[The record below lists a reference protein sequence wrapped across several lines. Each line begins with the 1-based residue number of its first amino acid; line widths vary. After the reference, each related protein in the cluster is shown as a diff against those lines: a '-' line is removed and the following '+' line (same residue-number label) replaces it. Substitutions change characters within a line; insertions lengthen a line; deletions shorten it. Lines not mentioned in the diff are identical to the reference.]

1 MNTSLSLIILFM
13 LHCST
18 HTDRCGLKC
27 YFNHNNKKMEIFWN
41 LTPAN
46 INILWGEKLA
56 NLPIFVGKNCEEKYP
71 SSLEVN
77 LLKMLNVTH
86 YTTLV
91 RLHFFNFSASNHS
104 QKWNIIWWLM
114 KQVGNKITILLSIK
128 IVRFVLGHFIDSPY
142 KEYFVYLSSFEG
154 F

>member
-1 MNTSLSLIILFM
+1 
-13 LHCST
+13 
-18 HTDRCGLKC
+18 
-27 YFNHNNKKMEIFWN
+27 MEIFWN

-56 NLPIFVGKNCEEKYP
+56 NLPIFVGKNYEEKYP
-71 SSLEVN
+71 NSLQVN
-77 LLKMLNVTH
+77 LLKMLSETLH
-86 YTTLV
+86 TTLA

-142 KEYFVYLSSFEG
+142 KEYFVILIFHLFYCRLHVPG
-154 F
+154 IDKQGGLQPN